1 MRSSGV
7 TDRSSHR
14 LHEGHTM
21 GAPED
26 ISPPGLFLLPN
37 SDGTEAPSSL
47 KGVEI
52 TATHRCLTP
61 P

>member
-1 MRSSGV
+1 
-7 TDRSSHR
+7 
-14 LHEGHTM
+14 M